1 MLNNMKVC
9 WLHIEQLNMGHQVM
23 TSFSFETI
31 GGKKSEKSFLDQS
44 TPLWSKTV
52 QGWIIINTQETT
64 AFNQEKCRKFYTW
77 RYGPSGTS
85 SLWATC
91 KSSPKLTALVLWSIR
106 TCKQNKVFVQC
117 FVSFCCTFASKHS
130 TDLIIFNDCIMSNN
144 KSTCMSVYKKT
155 FLISKVKGSLIN
167 L

>member
-44 TPLWSKTV
+44 TLLWSKTV

-64 AFNQEKCRKFYTW
+64 AFNQKNAENFIPGDMAPLAPPLCEPHASQVQSW
-77 RYGPSGTS
+77 R
-85 SLWATC
+85 L
-91 KSSPKLTALVLWSIR
+91 
-106 TCKQNKVFVQC
+106 
-117 FVSFCCTFASKHS
+117 
-130 TDLIIFNDCIMSNN
+130 
-144 KSTCMSVYKKT
+144 
-155 FLISKVKGSLIN
+155 
-167 L
+167 